1 MTRGEARGEAVF
13 IANDGTRMEPEPA
26 SAVNGALLSDDG
38 SAAVGAATA
47 FGRAAVGA
55 ATVFAAA
62 GSANEPRGE
71 DAARCGPGWTAV
83 TIR

>member
-55 ATVFAAA
+55 ATAFA
-62 GSANEPRGE
+62 PRGE
-71 DAARCGPGWTAV
+71 DAVRCGPGWTAV